1 MAAFFMPMISRFLLI
16 ALIALSAT
24 ACRERKLAPPRA
36 TPVSEDGKLSL
47 RLMTFNVRYENGEDL
62 DSRSWKQ
69 RVAGAVRLIR
79 AESPAVFGVQ
89 EALHGQAA
97 DLWASLPDYEFFGV
111 GRDDGKTEGEYSG
124 VFYQRDRFDADA
136 NERGT
141 IWLSDTPATPG
152 SKTWGNEIPRVV
164 TWIKLTDRASGR
176 SFYVF
181 NTHWDHRNQPSREK
195 AAKLIASRIDGRRDS
210 KAPVILLGDFNAV
223 EGNPGVSYLTG
234 RPVKLDGAE
243 SIWTNG
249 LVDTFQAVHPNSSAR
264 TTLHFWSADKS
275 GNRKIDHILAS
286 KGVKILSADV
296 RDQPMVSDH
305 FPVTAEVEF
314 R

>member
-1 MAAFFMPMISRFLLI
+1 MPMISRILLI
-16 ALIALSAT
+16 ALIALSPT
-24 ACRERKLAPPRA
+24 ACRQRKLGTPRV
-36 TPVSEDGKLSL
+36 TPVSESGVLSL
-47 RLMTFNVRYENGEDL
+47 KLMTFNIRYENGEDV

-69 RVAGAVRLIR
+69 RVPGAVRLIR
-79 AESPAVFGVQ
+79 EESPAIFGVQ

-124 VFYQRDRFDADA
+124 IFYQRDRFDVDP
-136 NERGT
+136 NDCGT
-141 IWLSDTPATPG
+141 IWLSETPQTPG
-152 SKTWGNEIPRVV
+152 SRTWGNEIPRVA
-164 TWIKLTDRASGR
+164 TWIKLADRASHR

-195 AAKLIASRIDGRRDS
+195 AAKLIANRIDGRKDAT
-210 KAPVILLGDFNAV
+210 APIILLGDFNAV
-223 EGNPGVSYLTG
+223 ETNPGVCYLTG
-234 RPVKLDGAE
+234 KQVRCDGADAE
-243 SIWTNG
+243 WKNG
-249 LVDTFQAVHPNSSAR
+249 LIDTFQALHPNAAAR

-286 KGVKILSADV
+286 KGVKVLSAEI
-296 RDQPMVSDH
+296 RDKPMVSDH

-314 R
+314 Q